1 MWPYLLMFMLPAWL
15 AAQEP
20 SPRLLAKTP
29 GRMTR
34 RIPSAWWW
42 IMLSLSLLVGWR
54 HQVGGDWFNYL
65 RQFESATI
73 ASQEIG
79 WWRNDPGYRVLEWTA
94 VQMDWGVHGVNLL
107 AATIF
112 SYGLV
117 RFCLS
122 LPRPWLALSLAVPYL
137 VIILGMGYTRQGIAL
152 GCVMAGLVALGQG
165 GVLRFVVWA
174 VLGATFHKSAV
185 LLLPMAALAA
195 SQRRLLTALWVGVV
209 VAVAYSNLLEE
220 SVQNLQSG
228 YLEGQIQSEGAL
240 VRLLMNAL
248 PAGLLLWQRKRFGLD
263 PKQERLW
270 FWFSLTAFAL
280 LGWYF
285 VSPSSTAVDRVGL
298 YLLPLQLIV
307 FSHLPEAMGRSPYAS
322 RAWVG
327 RVLLYYACVELVWL
341 NFATNAYAWLPYRF
355 YPLVDLF

>member
-20 SPRLLAKTP
+20 NPRLIARVP
-29 GRMTR
+29 SRVMG

-42 IMLSLSLLVGWR
+42 IMLGLTLLVGWR
-54 HQVGGDWFNYL
+54 HEVGGDWFNYI
-65 RQFESATI
+65 RNFEGAALSLQD
-73 ASQEIG
+73 SR
-79 WWRNDPGYRVLEWTA
+79 WWSDDPGYRLLEWTA
-94 VQMDWGVHGVNLL
+94 IQQDWGIHGVNLL
-107 AATIF
+107 AAALF

-122 LPRPWLALSLAVPYL
+122 LPRPWLALAVAVPYL
-137 VIILGMGYTRQGIAL
+137 VIILGMGYSRQGIAL
-152 GCVMAGLVALGQG
+152 GCIMAGLVALGQG
-165 GVLRFVVWA
+165 RVLRFVVWA

-195 SQRRLLTALWVGVV
+195 SQRRLVTALWVGVV
-209 VAVAYSNLLEE
+209 VAMAYTTLLEE
-220 SVQNLQSG
+220 AVQNLQAG
-228 YLEGQIQSEGAL
+228 YLEAGYQSEGAL

-248 PAGLLLWQRKRFGLD
+248 PAGLLLWQRRRFGLD

-270 FWFSLTAFAL
+270 FWFALTAFAL

-298 YLLPLQLIV
+298 YLLPLQLMV
-307 FSHLPEAMGRSPYAS
+307 FSHLPEVMGRSPGTS
-322 RAWVG
+322 RTWVG

-341 NFATNAYAWLPYRF
+341 NFATHAFAWLPYRF